1 MSDLE
6 NEMSFGV
13 LFGRVLPE
21 INKYKNSS
29 IGNTP
34 TTYIGL
40 IRSNGNEPMVAIE
53 AFPKVSPKSRANRI
67 PRWRR
72 SSFRLLPNI
81 NTVVSRFSE
90 PCPPTQKG
98 PLNRDRI
105 IPIIWFDYFCRQ
117 QNCPVN
123 RVNLLYQS
131 SLNRDTTVLLNISI

>member
-67 PRWRR
+67 RMWRC

-98 PLNRDRI
+98 PLNRDKI
-105 IPIIWFDYFCRQ
+105 IPII
-117 QNCPVN
+117 
-123 RVNLLYQS
+123 
-131 SLNRDTTVLLNISI
+131 